1 MQARAE
7 QLATLLPDMLTRL
20 ECTRA
25 DILMPL
31 LQDLPGLTEQLIGIR
46 ECLPG
51 VNVSALAAKHPR
63 LLQVRRWGPRGG
75 AQKDVDTDRLM
86 LPYGAL
92 GLWLPAVTLYRD
104 VRACREWVWTE
115 GSPCS
120 GGTGAHPPA
129 LQPALLLLHVRACK
143 G

>member
-31 LQDLPGLTEQLIGIR
+31 LQDLPGLTAQLIGIR

-63 LLQVRRWGPRGG
+63 LLQVRRAGKGRGQGPSDF
-75 AQKDVDTDRLM
+75 A
-86 LPYGAL
+86 GAL
-92 GLWLPAVTLYRD
+92 GLAVSSAP
-104 VRACREWVWTE
+104 V
-115 GSPCS
+115 P
-120 GGTGAHPPA
+120 
-129 LQPALLLLHVRACK
+129 
-143 G
+143 